1 MAVLNENERIVQL
14 VLEANADPNDSMEDS
29 GTVLQVAASKG
40 NELIVK
46 HLLKA
51 NADVNLQC
59 SGNFGGVRDPQRSIQ
74 LKLFANQLCYI
85 DNVHYSLAS
94 GSLERE

>member
-1 MAVLNENERIVQL
+1 MKRTTALQVAVRRENEKIVQL
-14 VLEANADPNDSMEDS
+14 LLEGNADPNDSTEGW

-51 NADVNLQC
+51 NADVNLHC
-59 SGNFGGVRDPQRSIQ
+59 EGDFSGVSSPKIN
-74 LKLFANQLCYI
+74 
-85 DNVHYSLAS
+85 
-94 GSLERE
+94 